1 MKCIAIA
8 YITSTELITDI
19 ERIMGYH
26 NFKVIE
32 SNTGF
37 RVFTGYFTGNIGK
50 FADKIN
56 YELEAVTFYVG
67 DSLFLVYPV
76 LASDGTPSMTNLII
90 KGKGNT
96 TLRNK
101 MTTNINK

>member
-8 YITSTELITDI
+8 YITSTELIADI
-19 ERIMGYH
+19 ERIMNYH

-56 YELEAVTFYVG
+56 YELEAAAFHVQ

-76 LASDGTPSMTNLII
+76 LAPDGAPSMTNLII
-90 KGKGNT
+90 KRKGNK

-101 MTTNINK
+101 LTNKY